1 MNIFRLDKDPF
12 KACEYYQDL
21 HVNKIII
28 EGSQLIANCYPLE
41 RLKEPDCPRTQK
53 GTPRVYGN
61 YNHPLAKW
69 VRESKQNFDWT
80 IKHLQGLIAEKEYR
94 FGPKKHFTES
104 FVLWAKDH
112 PADLPDKGETEY
124 PQCFKTFAE
133 CIVLGDPVKGYQ
145 NYYNTAKRE
154 FQFGK
159 SVKKAT
165 WTKRSIPYFWKNM
178 A

>member
-1 MNIFRLDKDPF
+1 MNLFRLDNDPV

-28 EGSQLIANCYPLE
+28 EGSQLVANCYPLE
-41 RLKEPDCPRTQK
+41 RLKEEDCPRTQK

-69 VRESKQNFDWT
+69 VRENKSNFNWT
-80 IKHLQGLIAEKEYR
+80 IAHLEGLLKEKEHR
-94 FGPKKHFTES
+94 FGPKKHFTED
-104 FVLWAKDH
+104 FVKWAKQN
-112 PADLPDKGETEY
+112 PPDLKEEPESEY

-133 CIVLGDPVKGYQ
+133 CIVPGDPVQGYQ

-154 FQFGK
+154 FAFGK
-159 SVKKAT
+159 TTKKAT
-165 WTKRSIPYFWKNM
+165 WTNRSIPYFWKT
-178 A
+178 